1 MAGKPAAETD
11 RVFENLKSDI
21 EKAEDGFEILVALR
35 KHLGSDIR
43 DKASLDAFF
52 DEVTKCVVKDRR
64 AKERL
69 MESETRNSIP
79 KGARLKNLKITPVA
93 LKLPAGS
100 REAKDLEALME
111 KRFDAGMD
119 ELSPEEETK
128 IVAIIR
134 KALENPAVPKED
146 RERFESLVRILEIR
160 AKQKKERGKTDGTE
174 ASLLYADTREKTR
187 AATGPNAKPE
197 DVAKAKE
204 AVSIGAK
211 AIADERDLL
220 RALER
225 ADIDV
230 SQKDRDEVFKRL

>member
-35 KHLGSDIR
+35 KHLGSGIS

-64 AKERL
+64 AKENL
-69 MESETRNSIP
+69 VEAETRNSIP
-79 KGARLKNLKITPVA
+79 KGVRLKNLKITPLA

-119 ELSPEEETK
+119 ELTPEEETR

-134 KALENPAVPKED
+134 KALTNDSIPKED
-146 RERFESLVRILEIR
+146 RERFESFVRILEIR
-160 AKQKKERGKTDGTE
+160 AGHKKERRKTDGLEATE
-174 ASLLYADTREKTR
+174 KYADTRKKTR
-187 AATGPNAKPE
+187 AATDTKATPE

-204 AVSIGAK
+204 AVSIGAD
-211 AIADERDLL
+211 AIAKERDLL